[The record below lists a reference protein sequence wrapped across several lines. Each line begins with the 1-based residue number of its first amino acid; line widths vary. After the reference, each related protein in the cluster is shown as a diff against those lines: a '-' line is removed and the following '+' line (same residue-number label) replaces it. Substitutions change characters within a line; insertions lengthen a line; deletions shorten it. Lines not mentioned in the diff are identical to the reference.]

1 MMNPVVPTQPA
12 LPLVANHLDQVC
24 NEAVNRSSTVSE
36 SSATGAQAASRKSA
50 FAKAVKNIA
59 LPMAIAGAAMYCTG
73 SFLLFVM
80 PPIGIPMM
88 VLGGILA
95 FVGTTRFSA
104 ERLKKKR
111 QNVGGPNDRLV
122 EKPRSPKTVINKAI
136 NQAFDSLPNRIQLE
150 MSKLPRITPE
160 LARRYNT
167 TVAQLQTDQVQAIKT
182 VSLHT
187 VLDQLKS
194 ATDEHWDRHS
204 RQAQK
209 SEINS
214 YAQSAILD
222 KLARLQTEQGLNALV
237 AQAAK
242 GKVEPQSIYGL
253 SQREFFALNRIS
265 ESMIRKCLYQAISL
279 PTAQSCSLSREDIE
293 RAQIQGDNT
302 MAKVI
307 ESLYMAFD
315 KFVRPNDAEP
325 DMTQVR
331 RLLGDTSNDP
341 VATQWLQ
348 DQQSSFNQQINDAFQ
363 PFGENAGI
371 AAQTILA
378 AHLQQAGNLRT
389 AFVQDRSAFAGARQ
403 KLEQVRQEV
412 SKREAVG
419 TSDLKDWLQIGLQ
432 GIREMIEDPHSEF
445 ADLREAQDDNRAGTP
460 WKDGRL
466 HQHMNNMLN
475 PRMLAQ
481 VGPHQRA
488 AVLDALAAYGEKAVK
503 LLNESG
509 VSIRTSSEEYVPPEP
524 PPEPPRDEENGSAGP
539 AACVKEKKIYDSPYP
554 RIDHGKLPVTFNT
567 NSHYCVETRN
577 IKLDENHTEVL
588 RNVAVHELG
597 HALDAAIAKQIEY
610 PVLFTDRH
618 INLKTEYDNAKKDNT
633 MITTYAQTDHREM
646 FAESASAYMG
656 VGYGHD
662 STFAKPVGS
671 IKSRE
676 NLQARHPVT
685 AQFLDEVLRA
695 PTKAVRAAN
704 TPLTVDADRA
714 DNGDPADN
722 V

>member
-24 NEAVNRSSTVSE
+24 NEAVNQSSTVSE
-36 SSATGAQAASRKSA
+36 SSATGAQAASKKSA

-59 LPMAIAGAAMYCTG
+59 LPI
-73 SFLLFVM
+73 
-80 PPIGIPMM
+80 M
-88 VLGGILA
+88 VLGGAGLTIGAGLVVA
-95 FVGTTRFSA
+95 MPMIGIPLIAVGFVVYAAGLFYPKKTRQGM
-104 ERLKKKR
+104 E
-111 QNVGGPNDRLV
+111 VGGPNDRLV
-122 EKPRSPKTVINKAI
+122 EKPESPETVIKQSI
-136 NQAFDSLPNRIQLE
+136 DQAFDSLPNRIQLE

-242 GKVEPQSIYGL
+242 SNVEPQSTYGL
-253 SQREFFALNRIS
+253 SQREFFALNRIADGL
-265 ESMIRKCLYQAISL
+265 IRNCLSQKKARSIFL
-279 PTAQSCSLSREDIE
+279 DLVPVNERTFFLSVVPVAR
-293 RAQIQGDNT
+293 RAQIKGDHA
-302 MAKVI
+302 MAMAM

-331 RLLGDTSNDP
+331 RLHGDTSNDS
-341 VATQWLQ
+341 VAKQWLQ
-348 DQQSSFNQQINDAFQ
+348 DQQSSFNKQINDAFK
-363 PFGENAGI
+363 PFGKSAGYF
-371 AAQTILA
+371 AKVVLEGY
-378 AHLQQAGNLRT
+378 LQQAGKLKT
-389 AFVQDRSAFAGARQ
+389 AFTQDKAAFAGARQ

-412 SKREAVG
+412 SKNDAIG
-419 TSDLKDWLQIGLQ
+419 TRHLKGLLQIGLQ
-432 GIREMIEDPHSEF
+432 GIREMIEDPHCEF
-445 ADLREAQDDNRAGTP
+445 ADLRQAQDDNRSGTP
-460 WKDGRL
+460 WKDSRL
-466 HQHMNNMLN
+466 HQHVENMADPN
-475 PRMLAQ
+475 MLAQ
-481 VGPHQRA
+481 VRPHQRA
-488 AVLDALAAYGEKAVK
+488 AVLDALAAYGEKTVK
-503 LLNESG
+503 LLNEDG
-509 VSIRTSSEEYVPPEP
+509 LTIRTGTKDIRTGTEEKPVFLRAFFSRKKNIYNSPYQSQFNGKLAVPL
-524 PPEPPRDEENGSAGP
+524 RSISYFSTD
-539 AACVKEKKIYDSPYP
+539 KKI
-554 RIDHGKLPVTFNT
+554 L
-567 NSHYCVETRN
+567 
-577 IKLDENHTEVL
+577 LDETHTEVL

-597 HALDAAIAKQIEY
+597 HALDSAIAKQIEY
-610 PVLFTDRH
+610 PVLFTDRY
-618 INLKTEYDNAKKDNT
+618 INLKTEYDNAKKDKT
-633 MITTYAQTDHREM
+633 MITRYAQMDQREM

-656 VGYGHD
+656 VGCGYD

-695 PTKAVRAAN
+695 PSKAVRAAN
-704 TPLTVDADRA
+704 TPLTVDDIKQ
-714 DNGDPADN
+714 
-722 V
+722 